1 MSSSAQTD
9 SLFHGRLRTGSRRL
23 FWVGLA
29 MTLLGV
35 AALIFP
41 VVSTLAVALFAG
53 WVLLTAGG
61 LLVAGAFTIH
71 GTGPFFG
78 ALVTGLLF
86 IAGGLFLLFSP
97 MSGAVAL
104 TLMMGLLFMFQGAVE
119 TLPGSDGDRVRVHY
133 RFDRGTG
140 RGSGAVESFQVRPG
154 QDPHQAPV
162 WPGHGQTAVLG
173 GPVQGCFRLR
183 QRSFRA

>member
-119 TLPGSDGDRVRVHY
+119 TYFALEMRPQPGWAAMLLSAIASIVVAALIVAGWPAISLVALGVL
-133 RFDRGTG
+133 TG
-140 RGSGAVESFQVRPG
+140 VNFISTG
-154 QDPHQAPV
+154 
-162 WPGHGQTAVLG
+162 LG
-173 GPVQGCFRLR
+173 YVVVSRMIKP
-183 QRSFRA
+183 ST

>member
-41 VVSTLAVALFAG
+41 VVSTLAVAL
-53 WVLLTAGG
+53 
-61 LLVAGAFTIH
+61 
-71 GTGPFFG
+71 
-78 ALVTGLLF
+78 
-86 IAGGLFLLFSP
+86 
-97 MSGAVAL
+97 

-119 TLPGSDGDRVRVHY
+119 TYFALEMRPQPGWAAMLLSAIASIVVAALIVAGWPAISLVALGVL
-133 RFDRGTG
+133 TG
-140 RGSGAVESFQVRPG
+140 VNFISTG
-154 QDPHQAPV
+154 
-162 WPGHGQTAVLG
+162 LG
-173 GPVQGCFRLR
+173 YVVVSRMIKP
-183 QRSFRA
+183 ST